1 MVVQFNHR
9 LGTFLNGYVQA
20 MLWCNTMEYRGE
32 ELTTIDATDFIDATE
47 FTDDL
52 TPELLAHVEETCKDF
67 VESFDRPDID
77 RELRQEWL
85 RFLNCYANLPHA
97 GSMFALSRNG
107 HGAGFFDCGEGFP
120 RLQEWAKAWG
130 SETWLL
136 NNGKV
141 ELLG

>member
-1 MVVQFNHR
+1 MIPFNYR
-9 LGTFLNGYVQA
+9 LGTFRNGYVEA

-32 ELTTIDATDFIDATE
+32 ELTTIDATSFI
-47 FTDDL
+47 DDL
-52 TPELLAHVEETCKDF
+52 TPDLLAHVEETCKDF
-67 VESFDRPDID
+67 VQSFEDPTLD

-97 GSMFALSRNG
+97 GKMFALSRNG

-136 NNGKV
+136 TKMKRV